1 MSVLVEAFS
10 IIVRKITLQ
19 QKYPGGL
26 PRYQEECPN
35 RTFCMDE
42 YLTRIGF
49 MAGADASSF
58 VGSLQV
64 KGLVFSQN
72 GRFIDI
78 AVVNQRTG
86 LTAGCDWLQ
95 FDKHL
100 VGFSICWL
108 VGTEPGKVAVPE
120 GWELENSLSKK
131 SNFID
136 NRDAD
141 QRLKFLR
148 HADGNDVFLDAETG
162 KEVYVG
168 RPHGPKRSQ
177 SLVPP
182 ARVDNRTTLSAK
194 ESSDWQVG
202 ERLHD
207 RWEIYNIL
215 KGGMGIVYIVYDQ
228 EFYEPFAV
236 KTFQDEVFSRSP
248 DIAERFTRE
257 ALTWINLD
265 SHPNV
270 VQARMVHH
278 IQGKPYLFLEY
289 VSGGDLSQ
297 WIGTPRL
304 TKNLPQALHF
314 ALQFC
319 DGMNYAISK
328 GLSVHR
334 DIKPQ
339 NCLVTQDD
347 VLKITDFGLAKVFDN
362 TEAHGEE
369 PLKAPDMR
377 PQERAGILGR
387 LLTKGRGKSVGSN
400 RFHHVDR
407 GRLSV
412 SRTGMGAGTVTHMAP
427 EQFDDAKHVDLRAD
441 IYSFGV
447 MLFQM
452 ITGQLPF
459 SGHTV
464 QEIEH
469 KHKTQAPPTLG
480 LSGHG
485 IKRICG
491 EMSCQET

>member
-1 MSVLVEAFS
+1 M
-10 IIVRKITLQ
+10 T
-19 QKYPGGL
+19 P
-26 PRYQEECPN
+26 
-35 RTFCMDE
+35 
-42 YLTRIGF
+42 
-49 MAGADASSF
+49 ADVGSF

-72 GRFIDI
+72 GEFIDI
-78 AVVNQRTG
+78 AVVDQRTG

-95 FDKHL
+95 FGKHPA
-100 VGFSICWL
+100 GFSICWL
-108 VGTEPGKVAVPE
+108 GGMEPGNVAIPE
-120 GWELENSLSKK
+120 GWRLENSLSKK
-131 SNFID
+131 SHFVD
-136 NRDAD
+136 TRDAD
-141 QRLKFLR
+141 ERLKFLR
-148 HADGNDVFLDAETG
+148 HADGNDVFLDVETG

-177 SLVPP
+177 PLIPS
-182 ARVDNRTTLSAK
+182 ARVNNRTTLPTK

-202 ERLHD
+202 EWLHD
-207 RWEIYNIL
+207 RWEIYKIL
-215 KGGMGIVYIVYDQ
+215 KGGMGVVYIVYDQ
-228 EFYEPFAV
+228 ELHEPFAV
-236 KTFQDEVFSRSP
+236 KTFQDEVFSRNP

-257 ALTWINLD
+257 AFTWIHLD
-265 SHPNV
+265 SHPNI

-278 IQGKPYLFLEY
+278 LQGKPYLFLEY

-297 WIGTPRL
+297 WVGTPRL
-304 TKNLPQALHF
+304 TKNLLQALDF

-328 GLSVHR
+328 GLRVHR

-339 NCLVTQDD
+339 NCLVTQDN

-369 PLKAPDMR
+369 PLQAPNMR

-387 LLTKGRGKSVGSN
+387 LFTKGRGKSVGSN
-400 RFHHVDR
+400 RFPHVDR
-407 GRLSV
+407 NSLSV

-427 EQFDDAKHVDLRAD
+427 EQFDDAKHVELRAD

-459 SGHTV
+459 SGRTV

-469 KHKTQAPPTLG
+469 KHKTQAPPRLG
-480 LSGHG
+480 SQDIRLRGLVEKCLAKKPDDRFSSFSEV
-485 IKRICG
+485 RR
-491 EMSCQET
+491 ESRNRL